1 MFSQERWQQYVGWG
15 IQFNKTAAC
24 KQGISR
30 QQQKHGFNFND
41 IFGNSF
47 NTKYMFYV
55 SQT

>member
-30 QQQKHGFNFND
+30 QQRKHGFYFLSMKNCKFAFQNHFNFSY
-41 IFGNSF
+41 G
-47 NTKYMFYV
+47 
-55 SQT
+55 